1 MSHAQS
7 LVGRVLAEPEDVWA
21 WLDARCVPLDVE
33 RVDVHASV
41 GRVIGADVIADDP
54 VPRVALAA
62 TDGFAVAS
70 ASTVGAGEYNPLP
83 LRITSAER
91 LAPSTAIRVMAGD
104 PLPGGADAVLS
115 LEEIE
120 WRDETLDVTTVVA
133 VGENVIDA
141 GREVGVAGRVVPGGR
156 RIGPRE
162 LAMLHLAG
170 IGQVDVVKRPRI
182 GVVSTRVAMSNVS
195 AWLAAA
201 VIESWGAHLSG
212 VEYADDDPERFG
224 ELIKAA
230 DADVVVT
237 IGGTGVGENDFAVQ
251 CLEDVGDVVFHG
263 IAVNPGESA
272 AVGLAGTRLVIQA
285 PGLPLPVLA
294 VLELFVRRAVRRL
307 AGLIPATECTALR
320 VPLSQKI
327 ASRPGRLDLCRVQ
340 FEDGTAYPLAIN
352 DGTTFSTAAR
362 ADGYVLVP
370 LRSEGYD
377 AGSTVTVHR
386 FDDTG

>member
-70 ASTVGAGEYNPLP
+70 ASTVGAGGYNPLP

-91 LAPSTAIRVMAGD
+91 LAPATAIRVMAGD

-162 LAMLHLAG
+162 LAMLHRG
-170 IGQVDVVKRPRI
+170 
-182 GVVSTRVAMSNVS
+182 AMSNVS

-201 VIESWGAHLSG
+201 VIESWGAQLSG

-224 ELIKAA
+224 ELITAA

-272 AVGLAGTRLVIQA
+272 AAGLAGTRLVIQA

-340 FEDGTAYPLAIN
+340 IEDGRAYPLAIN